1 MEFYKKWKTFLTE
14 AEKDA
19 KILRNINIDYI
30 KKEMPQHPDEEI
42 RDYFARIQGLERNPE
57 YLNPVFPQ
65 GLVDWVESLP
75 DNHFPT
81 NGRKRFAKWL
91 GNTIY
96 HQETEIQ
103 GRLDTIDNPE
113 ELRIYNND
121 VRYIAD
127 YLNGADEFPKDL
139 WDKSLNGMYDLAVEW
154 HDTLK
159 YKEDPTGDYQNKDVV
174 YKFDNGFTIVDVNTE
189 NDLEVEGEKMGHC
202 VGSYCDYVAS
212 GKTII
217 YSLRDKRNNPHATI
231 EVVPTLPL
239 GRTRSRGRVDQIK
252 GKGNAAPVEK
262 YRPMIKQ
269 WLQTTEFSYES
280 SPDYL
285 NILSSDEILE
295 KFVEG
300 KIEKDAQLQLIM
312 NSEDPRIIDFCIE
325 QLAFEPESRVLKAS
339 NQGTINNL
347 VRNLNLNIDQR
358 IKLLKVNLQL
368 NNPYIGTRA
377 LTLLGLDG
385 HNGRLPNVDIPTLQN
400 RAYQELKEDMRI
412 FSGPTFQANVA
423 EEIMYYLESF
433 MKTSHLE
440 MSAKEEILEY
450 LTNEKFMETATS
462 YGAFHKRI
470 SMPYGAIMQ
479 EYLFSKAPTQENVR
493 KLYML
498 MRNSNFQELMDRTD
512 RIANYIAKSIAISDE
527 LVVQIIK
534 DKKSGK
540 NQFNQRTIIDMIL
553 NPKIKDSLKIE
564 LLNVKNPGSDSIID
578 LVTLGKYKGPREP
591 DGIYWTVSGRSWSRQ
606 LVRAA
611 EDGQFS
617 DKLVKYM
624 ISTGVFDPEYAQ
636 ILSGKFSKRTGRL
649 PGLES
654 MVGAEKQ
661 ATMEKIR
668 QMANDDLDNG
678 KFDDKIF
685 QEVKK
690 YFRKNVMTK
699 DKFYGNIEETITEE
713 KGRSRQRGIYKFYCM
728 LSYGLTLEENKTRGL
743 DDILA
748 DLRAL
753 PNVTIV
759 TVVVKNQKI
768 AEGRYIAG
776 LSLKFIPSIPGQFR
790 SPEDVKT
797 RIVRDIKRLGNVQN
811 VFKVSS
817 GLERLE

>member
-1 MEFYKKWKTFLTE
+1 MKSLDNEINKYLQE
-14 AEKDA
+14 AARDA
-19 KILRNINIDYI
+19 KILRNINIDHI
-30 KKEMPQHPDEEI
+30 KKEEPKGPDEEI
-42 RDYFARIQGLERNPE
+42 RDYFTRIQQMERDPE
-57 YLNPVFPQ
+57 YLNPIFPQ

-96 HQETEIQ
+96 HQETEVQ
-103 GRLDTIDNPE
+103 GRLDTVDSPE

-154 HDTLK
+154 HDALK

-174 YKFDNGFTIVDVNTE
+174 YKFENGFTIVDVNTE
-189 NDLEVEGEKMGHC
+189 NDLEVEGDKMGHC
-202 VGSYCDYVAS
+202 VGSYCDNVAS
-212 GKTII
+212 GNTTI
-217 YSLRDKRNNPHATI
+217 YSLRDPKNNPHATI
-231 EVVPTLPL
+231 EVIPTLPL

-300 KIEKDAQLQLIM
+300 NLEKQAQLQLIM

-325 QLAFEPESRVLKAS
+325 QLASESESRVIKAS
-339 NQGTINNL
+339 NQGIINNL

-358 IKLLKVNLQL
+358 IKLLKTNLQL

-385 HNGRLPNVDIPTLQN
+385 HNGRLPNIDIPTLQN
-400 RAYQELKEDMRI
+400 RAYQELKEDMRL

-450 LTNEKFMETATS
+450 LTNEKFMEYATS
-462 YGAFHKRI
+462 YGVFHKRI

-498 MRNSNFQELMDRTD
+498 MRNSKFQELMERTD
-512 RIANYIAKSIAISDE
+512 RIENYIAKSIAISDE
-527 LVVQIIK
+527 LVAEIIQDLK
-534 DKKSGK
+534 DGK
-540 NQFNQRTIIDMIL
+540 WYGFKQRTIVDMIM
-553 NPKIKDSLKIE
+553 NPKINESFKIQ
-564 LLNVKNPGSDSIID
+564 LLNVGRESVMD
-578 LVTLGKYKGPREP
+578 LVTLGKYKGPRQP
-591 DGIYWTVSGRSWSRQ
+591 DGIYWTVSGRSYSRQ

-611 EDGQFS
+611 EDWKFGYKF
-617 DKLVKYM
+617 VKYM
-624 ISTGVFDPEYAQ
+624 IDTGVFDPEYTQ
-636 ILSGKFSKRTGRL
+636 ILVGKETKRTGRR
-649 PGLES
+649 PEFEN
-654 MVGAEKQ
+654 MVGAQKQ
-661 ATMEKIR
+661 AALEKIR
-668 QMANDDLDNG
+668 KMANDDFDNG
-678 KFDDKIF
+678 KFSDEIFEQELNRMDVLQEDIKIYL
-685 QEVKK
+685 KK
-690 YFRKNVMTK
+690 KARPF
-699 DKFYGNIEETITEE
+699 GNIEDIEPEDAKVIEE
-713 KGRSRQRGIYKFYCM
+713 W
-728 LSYGLTLEENKTRGL
+728 
-743 DDILA
+743 
-748 DLRAL
+748 
-753 PNVTIV
+753 
-759 TVVVKNQKI
+759 I
-768 AEGRYIAG
+768 AEIQEVGISDLDKDGIEVG
-776 LSLKFIPSIPGQFR
+776 L
-790 SPEDVKT
+790 
-797 RIVRDIKRLGNVQN
+797 
-811 VFKVSS
+811 
-817 GLERLE
+817 

>member
-1 MEFYKKWKTFLTE
+1 MKSLDNEINKYLQE
-14 AEKDA
+14 AARDA
-19 KILRNINIDYI
+19 KILRNINIDHI
-30 KKEMPQHPDEEI
+30 KKEEPKGPDEEI
-42 RDYFARIQGLERNPE
+42 RDYFTRIQQMERDPE
-57 YLNPVFPQ
+57 YLNPIFPQ

-96 HQETEIQ
+96 HQETEVQ
-103 GRLDTIDNPE
+103 GRLDTVDSPE

-154 HDTLK
+154 HDALK

-189 NDLEVEGEKMGHC
+189 NDLEVEGDKMGHC
-202 VGSYCDYVAS
+202 VGSYCDNVAS
-212 GKTII
+212 GTTTI
-217 YSLRDKRNNPHATI
+217 YSLRDPKNNPHATI
-231 EVVPTLPL
+231 EVIPTLPL

-300 KIEKDAQLQLIM
+300 NLEKQAQLQLIM

-325 QLAFEPESRVLKAS
+325 QLASESESRVIKAS
-339 NQGTINNL
+339 NQGIINNL

-358 IKLLKVNLQL
+358 IKLLKTNLQL

-385 HNGRLPNVDIPTLQN
+385 HNGRLPNIDIPTLQN
-400 RAYQELKEDMRI
+400 RAYQELKEDMRL

-450 LTNEKFMETATS
+450 LTNEKFMEYATS
-462 YGAFHKRI
+462 YGVFHKRI

-498 MRNSNFQELMDRTD
+498 MRNSKFQELMERTD
-512 RIANYIAKSIAISDE
+512 RIENYIAKSIAISDE
-527 LVVQIIK
+527 LVAEIIQDLK
-534 DKKSGK
+534 DGK
-540 NQFNQRTIIDMIL
+540 WYGFKQRTIVDMIM
-553 NPKIKDSLKIE
+553 NPKINESFKIQ
-564 LLNVKNPGSDSIID
+564 LLNVGRESVMD
-578 LVTLGKYKGPREP
+578 LVTLGKYKGPRQP
-591 DGIYWTVSGRSWSRQ
+591 DGIYWTVSGRSYSRQ

-611 EDGQFS
+611 EDGKFGA
-617 DKLVKYM
+617 KLVKYM
-624 ISTGVFDPEYAQ
+624 IDAGVFDPQYAQ
-636 ILSGKFSKRTGRL
+636 ILAGKESKRTGRR
-649 PGLES
+649 PGFEN
-654 MVGAEKQ
+654 MVGAQKQ
-661 ATMEKIR
+661 AALEKIR
-668 QMANDDLDNG
+668 KMANDDFDNG
-678 KFDDKIF
+678 KFSDEIFEQELNRMDVLQEDIKIYL
-685 QEVKK
+685 KK
-690 YFRKNVMTK
+690 KARPF
-699 DKFYGNIEETITEE
+699 GNIEDIEPEDAKVIEE
-713 KGRSRQRGIYKFYCM
+713 W
-728 LSYGLTLEENKTRGL
+728 
-743 DDILA
+743 
-748 DLRAL
+748 
-753 PNVTIV
+753 
-759 TVVVKNQKI
+759 I
-768 AEGRYIAG
+768 AEIQEVGISDLDKDGIEVG
-776 LSLKFIPSIPGQFR
+776 L
-790 SPEDVKT
+790 
-797 RIVRDIKRLGNVQN
+797 
-811 VFKVSS
+811 
-817 GLERLE
+817 

>member
-1 MEFYKKWKTFLTE
+1 MKSLDNEINKYLQE
-14 AEKDA
+14 AARDA
-19 KILRNINIDYI
+19 KILRNINIDHI
-30 KKEMPQHPDEEI
+30 KKEEPKGPDEEI
-42 RDYFARIQGLERNPE
+42 RDYFTRIQQMERDPE
-57 YLNPVFPQ
+57 YLNPIFPQ

-96 HQETEIQ
+96 HQETEVQ
-103 GRLDTIDNPE
+103 GRLDTVDSPE

-154 HDTLK
+154 HDALK

-174 YKFDNGFTIVDVNTE
+174 YKFENGFTIVDVNTE
-189 NDLEVEGEKMGHC
+189 NDLEVEGDKMGHC
-202 VGSYCDYVAS
+202 VGSYCDNVAS
-212 GKTII
+212 GNTTI
-217 YSLRDKRNNPHATI
+217 YSLRDPKNNPHATI
-231 EVVPTLPL
+231 EVIPTLPL

-300 KIEKDAQLQLIM
+300 NLEKQAQLQLIM

-325 QLAFEPESRVLKAS
+325 QLASESESRVIKAS
-339 NQGTINNL
+339 NQGIINNL

-358 IKLLKVNLQL
+358 IKLLKTNLQL

-385 HNGRLPNVDIPTLQN
+385 HNGRLPNIDIPTLQN
-400 RAYQELKEDMRI
+400 RAYQELKEDMRL

-450 LTNEKFMETATS
+450 LTNEKFMEYATS
-462 YGAFHKRI
+462 YGVFHKRI

-498 MRNSNFQELMDRTD
+498 MRNSKFQELMERTD
-512 RIANYIAKSIAISDE
+512 RIENYIAKSIAISDE
-527 LVVQIIK
+527 LVAEIIQDLK
-534 DKKSGK
+534 DGK
-540 NQFNQRTIIDMIL
+540 WYGFKQRTIVDMIM
-553 NPKIKDSLKIE
+553 NPKINESFKIQ
-564 LLNVKNPGSDSIID
+564 LLNVGRESVMD
-578 LVTLGKYKGPREP
+578 LVTLGKYKGPRQP
-591 DGIYWTVSGRSWSRQ
+591 DGIYWTVSGRSYSRQ

-611 EDGQFS
+611 EDGKFG

-624 ISTGVFDPEYAQ
+624 IDAGVFDPEYAQ
-636 ILSGKFSKRTGRL
+636 ILAGKESKRTGRR
-649 PGLES
+649 PGFEN
-654 MVGAEKQ
+654 MVGAQKQ
-661 ATMEKIR
+661 AALEKIR
-668 QMANDDLDNG
+668 KMANDDFDNG
-678 KFDDKIF
+678 KFSDEIFEQELNRMDVLQEDIKIYL
-685 QEVKK
+685 KK
-690 YFRKNVMTK
+690 KARPF
-699 DKFYGNIEETITEE
+699 GNIEDIEPEDAKVIEE
-713 KGRSRQRGIYKFYCM
+713 W
-728 LSYGLTLEENKTRGL
+728 
-743 DDILA
+743 
-748 DLRAL
+748 
-753 PNVTIV
+753 
-759 TVVVKNQKI
+759 I
-768 AEGRYIAG
+768 AEIQEVGISDLDKDGIEVG
-776 LSLKFIPSIPGQFR
+776 L
-790 SPEDVKT
+790 
-797 RIVRDIKRLGNVQN
+797 
-811 VFKVSS
+811 
-817 GLERLE
+817 